1 MPTKFQYVPTS
12 GDLSG
17 ASFEDQTERA
27 FNELGAEIDEFSQVA
42 NDASDI
48 AKQALETAQNAETTA
63 SEAEAKAE
71 SAQQQADE
79 LEARVDE
86 LESDVEEAQET
97 ADKALETAETA
108 QTLANT
114 ASGVATAAQN
124 AATEALSASAEA
136 NATAN
141 NALIVAN
148 SAMSSSSGTSGVYT
162 TVVDEVDADDY
173 WEEVGEYFVT
183 APKSGSAGDD
193 EDSETPDATN
203 FPISPPLWF
212 RVEITDTGTSV
223 TQTCWPA
230 SEDEAPDDE
239 VEEEEGESGG
249 DDATED
255 DSTATDSFGIY
266 TRVGTITQT
275 LTDGEETFEF
285 AVTVTEEEQEEEE
298 PEEEP
303 EEEQEEEPEDE
314 NGDSDGNGDAD
325 DDDDA
330 DDDEDTEGDEGSEPE
345 PDESITIGVLK
356 VTASESGTLTA
367 TFTDGESSGDDEA
380 GGEGNGSSDE
390 IASAEESAEEDGET
404 ETPASPITGGF
415 EAKGTVGAYLF
426 GTLTF
431 TFVDDNAEDGESSE
445 NQGGAEDQVDADA
458 EDEDDSDETPA
469 APAFPD
475 CAISVDGES
484 VITVQNGAAYYTNA
498 YATADTA
505 TLQFESIELTDKT
518 ITCGVRILWTDTDEA
533 DVSWSDWRSGGGGSA
548 IPSGVIVM
556 WSGEIKDIPSGWALC
571 NGENDTPDLR
581 DRFVLGAG
589 DGYEPHEKGGSKT
602 PTVTAETVL
611 TDEQMSAHTHQ
622 VPVYVGGG
630 EYDRDVYAAYAGF
643 THANSTISTMSS
655 DEGGSQGHTHT
666 IITRSADDNADT
678 EDEASSVAD
687 DDADADDGFLPP
699 YYALAYIM
707 KL

>member
-42 NDASDI
+42 NDASST
-48 AKQALETAQNAETTA
+48 AEQALQAAHSAETTA
-63 SEAEAKAE
+63 SEAEATAQA
-71 SAQQQADE
+71 AQQQVTE

-86 LESDVEEAQET
+86 LESTVDGVQET
-97 ADKALETAETA
+97 ADKALETAENA
-108 QTLANT
+108 STLANT

-141 NALIVAN
+141 NALVVAN

-162 TVVDEVDADDY
+162 TVVDEVNADDY
-173 WEEVGEYFVT
+173 WEEAGEYFVT

-193 EDSETPDATN
+193 EGSETQDATN

-239 VEEEEGESGG
+239 VEEEEGESGENG
-249 DDATED
+249 NGGDDDATDD

-298 PEEEP
+298 P
-303 EEEQEEEPEDE
+303 EEEPEDE

-498 YATADTA
+498 YATADKA
-505 TLQFESIELTDKT
+505 TLQFDSIDLTDKT

-533 DVSWSDWRSGGGGSA
+533 TTTWSEWRSGGGGSA

-571 NGENDTPDLR
+571 DGTNNTPDLSGK
-581 DRFVLGAG
+581 FVLGAG
-589 DGYEPHEKGGSKT
+589 DEYEVGKFGGSKIPYT
-602 PTVTAETVL
+602 TEATVL

-630 EYDRDVYAAYAGF
+630 EYDRDVNAAYAGF
-643 THANSTISTMSS
+643 THADSTISTTSS
-655 DEGGSQGHTHT
+655 GEGNSQGHTHT
-666 IITRSADDNADT
+666 IITRNDDADA

-687 DDADADDGFLPP
+687 DDADTDDGFLPP